1 MVCCFFGHSDTPQHI
16 FPQIEAAVE
25 KLIRS
30 GRANE
35 FLVGNQGQ
43 FDRMT
48 LDVLRRMKERYPQI
62 TYRVVLP
69 YMPKGGGAGSGYAD
83 GETMLPEG
91 IECVHPRYAISW
103 RNRWLVEQS
112 DFVLCYVTHSWGGAV
127 QFVKL
132 AERKGK
138 EIINLAN
145 GDQKE
150 RGV

>member
-48 LDVLRRMKERYPQI
+48 LAVLRRMKERYPQI

-69 YMPKGGGAGSGYAD
+69 YMPKGGGAGSGDAD
-83 GETMLPEG
+83 GETLLPEG
-91 IECVHPRYAISW
+91 IECVHPRDAISW

>member
-1 MVCCFFGHSDTPQHI
+1 MCCFFGHGDAPQYI
-16 FPQIEAAVE
+16 APQIEAAVE
-25 KLIRS
+25 KLIQS
-30 GRANE
+30 KMANE

-43 FDRMT
+43 FDRMA
-48 LDVLRRMKERYPQI
+48 LAVLRSMKERYPQI

-69 YMPKGGGAGSGYAD
+69 YMPKSGDTGSGYAD
-83 GETMLPEG
+83 GETLLPEG

-103 RNRWLVEQS
+103 RNKWLVEQS
-112 DFVLCYVTHSWGGAV
+112 DLVICYVTHSWGGAV

-138 EIINLAN
+138 EIINLAH
-145 GDQKE
+145 GEQKE

>member
-48 LDVLRRMKERYPQI
+48 LAVLRRMKERYPQI

-69 YMPKGGGAGSGYAD
+69 YMPKVEAQAPVMQMVRLCFRKELNVCILDMQSLGGTGG
-83 GETMLPEG
+83 
-91 IECVHPRYAISW
+91 
-103 RNRWLVEQS
+103 WLS
-112 DFVLCYVTHSWGGAV
+112 SRILFSVT
-127 QFVKL
+127 
-132 AERKGK
+132 
-138 EIINLAN
+138 
-145 GDQKE
+145 
-150 RGV
+150 